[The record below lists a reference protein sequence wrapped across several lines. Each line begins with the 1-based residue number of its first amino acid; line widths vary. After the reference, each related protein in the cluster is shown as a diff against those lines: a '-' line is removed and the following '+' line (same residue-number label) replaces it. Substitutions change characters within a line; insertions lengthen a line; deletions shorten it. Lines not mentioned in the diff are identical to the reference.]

1 MLLESRHAMRNI
13 CKVALSALVLA
24 ASVLPAA
31 AQNYHYNYG
40 NSRVVNQSSVG
51 YVQHESTYIPTGAI
65 NNTAKGIVT
74 GGVGQKA
81 NQLLPGVTW
90 GRTVGTSGDNFY
102 LGGAPDKYKTAVP
115 SYAQTPQRT
124 ITVGGQGQQRRGNGQ
139 MQQQQQQQGYFYVP
153 GQNGGSANY
162 GNVNTNNLNVQ
173 FSGGAA
179 SYGTGSNQKN
189 Y

>member
-1 MLLESRHAMRNI
+1 MRNL
-13 CKVALSALVLA
+13 CKLALSAVLLSV
-24 ASVLPAA
+24 SVLPAA

-65 NNTAKGIVT
+65 NNTAKGVVT

-81 NQLLPGVTW
+81 NQLLPGVSW

-102 LGGAPDKYKTAVP
+102 LGGAPDKYKSAVP
-115 SYAQTPQRT
+115 SYAVTPQRT
-124 ITVGGQGQQRRGNGQ
+124 ITMGGGAGGRNGQRRV
-139 MQQQQQQQGYFYVP
+139 QQQPVQQGYAYVP
-153 GQNGGSANY
+153 GQNGGTANY
-162 GNVNTNNLNVQ
+162 AGVDTNVGVQVNT
-173 FSGGAA
+173 GGAA
-179 SYGTGSNQKN
+179 SYSSGSGQKN

>member
-1 MLLESRHAMRNI
+1 MRNI
-13 CKVALSALVLA
+13 SKVAFSVITLCA
-24 ASVLPAA
+24 AVLPAS

-65 NNTAKGIVT
+65 NNTAKGVIT

-81 NQLLPGVTW
+81 NQLLPGVSW

-102 LGGAPDKYKTAVP
+102 LGGAPDKFKTAVP
-115 SYAQTPQRT
+115 SYAVTPQKT
-124 ITVGGQGQQRRGNGQ
+124 ITVGGQQGGQRRPVQ
-139 MQQQQQQQGYFYVP
+139 QQQQQQQGYFYVP
-153 GQNGGSANY
+153 GQNGGAANY
-162 GNVNTNNLNVQ
+162 GNTNANVNVNFN
-173 FSGGAA
+173 GGAA
-179 SYGTGSNQKN
+179 SYSSGSSQKN

>member
-1 MLLESRHAMRNI
+1 MRNI
-13 CKVALSALVLA
+13 SKVAFSVITLCA
-24 ASVLPAA
+24 AVLPAN

-65 NNTAKGIVT
+65 NNTAKGVIT

-81 NQLLPGVTW
+81 NQLLPGVSW

-102 LGGAPDKYKTAVP
+102 LGGAPDKFKTAVP
-115 SYAQTPQRT
+115 TYAVTPQKT
-124 ITVGGQGQQRRGNGQ
+124 ITVGGQQGGQRRPVQ
-139 MQQQQQQQGYFYVP
+139 QQQQQQQGYFYVP
-153 GQNGGSANY
+153 GQNGGAANY
-162 GNVNTNNLNVQ
+162 GNTNANVNVN

-179 SYGTGSNQKN
+179 SYSSGTSQKN

>member
-1 MLLESRHAMRNI
+1 MRNF
-13 CKVALSALVLA
+13 CKIALFTLVLA
-24 ASVLPAA
+24 SAA
-31 AQNYHYNYG
+31 QPVSAQNYHYNYG

-65 NNTAKGIVT
+65 NNTAKGVVT

-81 NQLLPGVTW
+81 NQLLPGVSW

-115 SYAQTPQRT
+115 SYAVTPQRT
-124 ITVGGQGQQRRGNGQ
+124 ITVGGQQGGQRRIQGQQ
-139 MQQQQQQQGYFYVP
+139 QQQQQQQGYFYVP
-153 GQNGGSANY
+153 GQNGGAASY
-162 GNVNTNNLNVQ
+162 GNVNTDVGVQ
-173 FSGGAA
+173 FSSGGAA
-179 SYGTGSNQKN
+179 SYSSGTSKKN

>member
-1 MLLESRHAMRNI
+1 MRNI
-13 CKVALSALVLA
+13 CKVALSAIILSA
-24 ASVLPAA
+24 CVLPAS

-51 YVQHESTYIPTGAI
+51 YVQHETTYIPTGAI
-65 NNTAKGIVT
+65 NNTAKGVVT

-81 NQLLPGVTW
+81 NQLLPGVSW

-102 LGGAPDKYKTAVP
+102 LGGAPDKYKSAVP

-124 ITVGGQGQQRRGNGQ
+124 ITLGGGQQGQRRLLQGQQ
-139 MQQQQQQQGYFYVP
+139 QQQQQQQGYFYTP
-153 GQNGGSANY
+153 GQNGGPANY
-162 GNVNTNNLNVQ
+162 GSTNTSVPVN

-179 SYGTGSNQKN
+179 SYSSGSGQKN